1 MATHSSIL
9 AKSQTQRSNILFHFH
24 MCVFSCSF
32 YSSIFSPL
40 LLQSQTSQ
48 EECLSS
54 SICIFHVSISSP
66 FSPQQKAVWL
76 AVFASL
82 FAQPLLRVPVT
93 PGAKPSRDASVFI
106 SLASWQHKCC
116 SPPICL
122 VSPYSP
128 SGLCLSKISSRSSF
142 LPSASS
148 VLRGTCLLVM
158 SSMTIHIQMISFIYS
173 QPRSL
178 L

>member
-9 AKSQTQRSNILFHFH
+9 AKNQTRQSNIHVHFH

-32 YSSIFSPL
+32 FSSIFFPL

-48 EECLSS
+48 EECLSL

-76 AVFASL
+76 AVFAPL
-82 FAQPLLRVPVT
+82 AQPLLRVPVT

-122 VSPYSP
+122 VSPHSP
-128 SGLCLSKISSRSSF
+128 SCLCLSKISSVSSF

-173 QPRSL
+173 QPRSVL
-178 L
+178 